1 VSYTANTPIS
11 SQPMSQ
17 SRPIINANFQA
28 LAPFGNGYA
37 ELTNQLVAPTFGAG
51 NDGMYTL
58 NYATTGKNEAYI
70 HLQNFAGTSDIP
82 FTASKMSNTAAASCT
97 SGWAYL
103 PNGML
108 MKWGRILAPSAIIFT
123 VNVGSLSG
131 GPNYN
136 TVVVDVYEPITD
148 QIVTYPINTFHSI
161 SIIVLTGSI
170 VYNTFTF
177 PAGLTQNIEVTTLN
191 QTPITFLAKAGCK
204 VMVEYIIET
213 I

>member
-1 VSYTANTPIS
+1 MIIECNEIS
-11 SQPMSQ
+11 QT
-17 SRPIINANFQA
+17 IN
-28 LAPFGNGYA
+28 
-37 ELTNQLVAPTFGAG
+37 ELLISFKDCNKI
-51 NDGMYTL
+51 
-58 NYATTGKNEAYI
+58 KNEDLRKMVELISAVNTC
-70 HLQNFAGTSDIP
+70 QN
-82 FTASKMSNTAAASCT
+82 
-97 SGWAYL
+97 
-103 PNGML
+103 
-108 MKWGRILAPSAIIFT
+108 
-123 VNVGSLSG
+123 G

-136 TVVVDVYEPITD
+136 TVIVDTYEPVTD

-161 SIIVLTGSI
+161 SIIVLVGSI